1 MDCCKKLPIMQMRR
15 KNTRFFCEQ
24 EFDNIYKMRNGFREC
39 DQVIAEIHG
48 TGKVYPWSQNT
59 QQLSRPRF
67 KSK

>member
-1 MDCCKKLPIMQMRR
+1 MERQMER
-15 KNTRFFCEQ
+15 KNTRFYTPITSK
-24 EFDNIYKMRNGFREC
+24 DIADLRIGYRESH
-39 DQVIAEIHG
+39 QVIKELHG